1 MIRIL
6 FQGDSITDGNR
17 YKDPNSRWDLNHQI
31 GHCYVFN
38 IVGNLGRR
46 FPGKYTFINR
56 GVSGDSV
63 ETIQKRWQEDTIEEK
78 PDVLS
83 LLLGI
88 NGNGEFDGNFPEGV
102 ETHLQNFE
110 QGYRRLLET
119 ARAANPELKLIMIEP
134 FALPVGTVKTHYDA
148 FLAVFNKKQQI
159 VQQLAQEFGAVF
171 VPVQE
176 KLEKLVAETA
186 PVLETNGCDVNPCAY
201 WLWDGVH
208 PTEPLHAFLADLWL
222 AATDTIL

>member
-17 YKDPNSRWDLNHQI
+17 YKDPKSRWDLNHQI
-31 GHCYVFN
+31 GHCYVFSV
-38 IVGNLGRR
+38 VGNLGRR

-88 NGNGEFDGNFPEGV
+88 NGNGEFDGNFPEGT
-102 ETHLQNFE
+102 ETHLRNFE
-110 QGYRRLLET
+110 QGYRRLLQT
-119 ARAANPELKLIMIEP
+119 ARTANPALKLIIMEP
-134 FALPVGTVKTHYDA
+134 FALPVGAVKIHYEA
-148 FLAVFNKKQQI
+148 FCAVFRRKQQI
-159 VQQLAQEFGAVF
+159 IREIAEEFGAVF

-186 PVLETNGCDVNPCAY
+186 PILAENGCNVDPCAY

-222 AATDTIL
+222 EAAETIL